1 MNNLP
6 ASFDAGV
13 SALRQT
19 ASPRTAN
26 VGTKEEAAKAAQEF
40 EAFFL
45 SQVMENMFA
54 GIPTDGPF
62 GGGFSEG
69 IFRSFM
75 LQEYGKNLSKAGGIG
90 IADAVMK
97 EIISLQEIQQ

>member
-6 ASFDAGV
+6 PSFVAGASAV
-13 SALRQT
+13 RQQ
-19 ASPRTAN
+19 AAPRLDKT
-26 VGTKEEAAKAAQEF
+26 GSREEIREAAIAF

-45 SQVMENMFA
+45 AQFMENMFA
-54 GIPTDGPF
+54 DIPTDGPF
-62 GGGFSEG
+62 GGGFGEG

-75 LQEYGKNLSKAGGIG
+75 LEEYGKSLANAGGIG

-97 EIISLQEIQQ
+97 EMISMQEIK

>member
-1 MNNLP
+1 MNALP
-6 ASFDAGV
+6 SSFTAGV
-13 SALRQT
+13 DALRQT
-19 ASPRTAN
+19 GAPEI
-26 VGTKEEAAKAAQEF
+26 GKAANLESVRKTAKDF

-45 SQVMENMFA
+45 TQMMEYMFE
-54 GIPTDGPF
+54 GIATDGPF

-75 LQEYGKNLSKAGGIG
+75 LQEYGKNHSKAGGIG
-90 IADAVMK
+90 IADAVMR